1 MNEMTPA
8 PRERGAGGSQ
18 ECLSCSVVGTA
29 TDQVLDLG
37 DREDM
42 TTDVADYA
50 AEETEPDG
58 ADEGFEGCEQH
69 WVFLM

>member
-1 MNEMTPA
+1 MRSARP
-8 PRERGAGGSQ
+8 PRDAGPGTQ
-18 ECLSCSVVGTA
+18 HNLPSCSVVGTA

-58 ADEGFEGCEQH
+58 ADEGFERCEQH
-69 WVFLM
+69 